1 MLPLGLA
8 CRSLPSLEEEVRV
21 AWLTTSHL
29 YLQPACPLG
38 GWRRAQ
44 GRAAQAT
51 CFANLRDSRVS
62 DLVASAGVPGRP
74 RQYGS
79 SDVRTPEGPSSWAYQ
94 RALSSPYARSPDNPT
109 EPPTLPYFG
118 GPKKY
123 LSRGDRAAPRP
134 PDAEPRAPRPRL
146 IDLGTDLVAASGTQH
161 RGRGAALDVA
171 PVAVTAIATGLA
183 W

>member
-1 MLPLGLA
+1 MVHRTFGHPKGLA
-8 CRSLPSLEEEVRV
+8 HGLTNERCPPHTHGLPTTLRSRPPYP
-21 AWLTTSHL
+21 T
-29 YLQPACPLG
+29 LG
-38 GWRRAQ
+38 GP
-44 GRAAQAT
+44 
-51 CFANLRDSRVS
+51 N
-62 DLVASAGVPGRP
+62 
-74 RQYGS
+74 
-79 SDVRTPEGPSSWAYQ
+79 
-94 RALSSPYARSPDNPT
+94 
-109 EPPTLPYFG
+109 
-118 GPKKY
+118 KY